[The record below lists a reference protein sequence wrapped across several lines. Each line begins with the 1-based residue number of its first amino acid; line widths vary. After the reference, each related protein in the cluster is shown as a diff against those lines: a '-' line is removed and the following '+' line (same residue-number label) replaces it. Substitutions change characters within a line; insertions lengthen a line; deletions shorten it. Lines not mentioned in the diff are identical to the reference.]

1 MQIDLTNT
9 CVLITG
15 ASRGIGAAIAR
26 TMGAA
31 GARIAVHYRHHRAA
45 AETVAEQA
53 GHGAE
58 IFQADLSSP
67 DECADLW
74 SAVVARFG
82 QVNTLVNNAGVA
94 ISSAPDSDIEPW
106 VRQWDT
112 TLATNLRA
120 PGILC
125 KLAVAHFADRGGG
138 RIINITSRAAFRGD
152 QPHYL
157 AYAASKAGLV
167 ALTRSIARGYG
178 KAGIL
183 AFNVAPGFTRT
194 EMAAEFID
202 QYGEDYATAD
212 IALRRLTE
220 PEDIAPIVTFLAS
233 GLADHATG
241 STIDVNAA
249 SYVH

>member
-1 MQIDLTNT
+1 MQIDLRNT
-9 CVLITG
+9 CVLVTG

-26 TMGAA
+26 AMGSA
-31 GARIAVHYRHHRAA
+31 GARVAVHYREHRAQ
-45 AETVAEQA
+45 AETLAAQI

-58 IFQADLSSP
+58 IFQADLSVA

-82 QVNTLVNNAGVA
+82 QLDTLVNNAAVA
-94 ISSAPDSDIEPW
+94 ISSALDSAIDPW
-106 VRQWDT
+106 VKDWDT

-138 RIINITSRAAFRGD
+138 RIINISSRAAFRGD

-167 ALTRSIARGYG
+167 ALTRSIARGFG
-178 KAGIL
+178 KSGVL

-194 EMAAEFID
+194 EMAGEFIS
-202 QYGEDYATAD
+202 QYGEEYATSD
-212 IALRRLTE
+212 IALTRLTE
-220 PEDIAPIVTFLAS
+220 PQDIAPLVVFLAS

-241 STIDVNAA
+241 CTIDVNAA

>member
-1 MQIDLTNT
+1 
-9 CVLITG
+9 
-15 ASRGIGAAIAR
+15 
-26 TMGAA
+26 
-31 GARIAVHYRHHRAA
+31 
-45 AETVAEQA
+45 
-53 GHGAE
+53 
-58 IFQADLSSP
+58 
-67 DECADLW
+67 
-74 SAVVARFG
+74 
-82 QVNTLVNNAGVA
+82 
-94 ISSAPDSDIEPW
+94 
-106 VRQWDT
+106 VRQWDA

-202 QYGEDYATAD
+202 RYGEDYATAD

-220 PEDIAPIVTFLAS
+220 PEDIAPLVAFLAS